1 MILKQAEIKNFKS
14 IEDVSIEFDKVGGS
28 FTKILVGVNES
39 GKSNILE
46 ALSFFSVPDNDVSYD
61 TYCNQKRMGTDD
73 IVLTFY
79 AELDDEEKVKLVVDT
94 INGIDVETGFDIDFS
109 IINIRKVIKL
119 TKDSSEVEWD
129 YHYDVVLNTNGLFI
143 LKDTNISYADSYN
156 KSGKYYIVNED
167 DADDSYVMLTPD
179 LLKQHLNDII
189 FDFLLEIEPNVSIWQ
204 PTKEYLLYNVNL
216 NEYKKNIYSNKPLYN
231 IFRLSGYHDKKEIV
245 DAIEKITIP
254 KNKSILSSKLN
265 GAINDYVNKTWKS
278 NNIDILIEIT
288 ETGAFSFLIKD
299 KGKANEHDRFSITDR
314 SQGAQQFL
322 SLIFSLS
329 LETTNKERRNE
340 LILIDEPEVHL
351 HPSGVREVSQE
362 LMKIGASNYIF
373 LATHSPFMIDKRHRE
388 RHYIVKKNVSAT
400 TVIYRVK
407 DSDNIIDDEVLR
419 DAFGL
424 DVYRDLLNPHSVLVE
439 GVSDKILL
447 RKALS
452 ILGKDNIGITNGHG
466 SNIVTLASKMN
477 HDDMPVMVILDD
489 DEDGKRDKERI
500 IRIGGV
506 FSAKNVF
513 TIRDL
518 VGNIVSGGTI
528 EDALSQSYVISI
540 FKAMYSDVCGEDI
553 EVTIE
558 HGRPIVGQLTD
569 YLKRNHKLN
578 NWDMDL
584 FKKRISDSF
593 SPTKKALST
602 DNPIL
607 ELLTKTIIEKLK

>member
-1 MILKQAEIKNFKS
+1 MVLKQAEIKNFKS
-14 IEDVSIEFDKVGGS
+14 IEDISIEFDKVGGS
-28 FTKILVGVNES
+28 HAKILVGVNES

-46 ALSFFSVPDNDVSYD
+46 ALSFFSIPDNDVSYD
-61 TYCNQKRMGTDD
+61 TYCNQKRLGADD

-109 IINIRKVIKL
+109 IVNIRKIIKL
-119 TKDSSEVEWD
+119 TKDSSEIEWD
-129 YHYDVVLNTNGLFI
+129 YYYDVVLNTKGLFI
-143 LKDTNISYADSYN
+143 IKDPNKSYADSYS

-167 DADDSYVMLTPD
+167 DADESYVMLTPD
-179 LLKQHLNDII
+179 LIKQRLNDII
-189 FDFLLEIEPNVSIWQ
+189 YDFLLETEPSVSVWQ
-204 PTKEYLLYNVNL
+204 PTKEYLLCNVNL
-216 NEYKKNIYSNKPLYN
+216 NDYKKNIYSNKPLYN

-254 KNKSILSSKLN
+254 RSRSILSSKLN
-265 GAINDYVNKTWKS
+265 GAINDYVNKIWKG

-299 KGKANEHDRFSITDR
+299 KGIANEHDRFSITDR

-351 HPSGVREVSQE
+351 HPSGVREVSRE

-373 LATHSPFMIDKRHRE
+373 MATHSPFMIDKRHRE
-388 RHYIVKKNVSAT
+388 RHYIVKKNASAT
-400 TVIYRVK
+400 TIIYRVK

-424 DVYRDLLNPHSVLVE
+424 DVYRDLLNPHSILVE

-452 ILGKDNIGITNGHG
+452 ALGKANIGITNGHG

-500 IRIGGV
+500 IKIGGV
-506 FSAKNVF
+506 FSETCVF

-518 VGNIVSGGTI
+518 VGDIVSGGTI
-528 EDALSQSYVISI
+528 EDTLSQSYIISI
-540 FKAMYSDVCGEDI
+540 FKAMYRDVCGEDT

-558 HGRPIVGQLTD
+558 HGRPMVGQLTD
-569 YLKRNHKLN
+569 YLKRKHKLN

-593 SPTKKALST
+593 NPTKKALST
-602 DNPIL
+602 DHPIL
-607 ELLTKTIIEKLK
+607 ESLAKTIIERLK

>member
-1 MILKQAEIKNFKS
+1 MILKQADIKNFKS

-28 FTKILVGVNES
+28 FAKILVGVNES

-46 ALSFFSVPDNDVSYD
+46 ALSFFSIPDNAISYD
-61 TYCNQKRMGTDD
+61 TYCNQKRMGVDD

-79 AELDDEEKVKLVVDT
+79 AELDDEEKIKLVVDT
-94 INGIDVETGFDIDFS
+94 INAIDVETGFDMDFS
-109 IINIRKVIKL
+109 IVNIRKIIKISKESTEIDWDYYYDVIFN
-119 TKDSSEVEWD
+119 TKDL
-129 YHYDVVLNTNGLFI
+129 YI
-143 LKDTNISYADSYN
+143 LKNPDVSYADSYN
-156 KSGKYYIVNED
+156 KLGKYYIVNED
-167 DADDSYVMLTPD
+167 DADDSYIMLTPD
-179 LLKQHLNDII
+179 IIKQRLNDII
-189 FDFLLEIEPNVSIWQ
+189 FDFLLETEPNVSKWK
-204 PTKEYLLYNVNL
+204 PTDEYLLSNVNL

-245 DAIEKITIP
+245 DAIEKIAIP
-254 KNKSILSSKLN
+254 RSRSIMSSKLN
-265 GAINDYVNKTWKS
+265 GAINDYVNKIWKD

-299 KGKANEHDRFSITDR
+299 KGRANEHDRFSITDR

-329 LETTNKERRNE
+329 IETTNKERRNE

-373 LATHSPFMIDKRHRE
+373 MATHSPFMIDKRHRE
-388 RHYIVKKNVSAT
+388 RHYIVKKNASAT

-407 DSDNIIDDEVLR
+407 NSDNIIDDEVLR
-419 DAFGL
+419 DAFGIE
-424 DVYRDLLNPHSVLVE
+424 VYRDLLNPHSILVE

-452 ILGKDNIGITNGHG
+452 IFGKDNIGITNGHG

-489 DEDGKRDKERI
+489 DEEGKRDKERI
-500 IRIGGV
+500 IKIGGI
-506 FSAKNVF
+506 FCEKNVF

-518 VGNIVSGGTI
+518 VGDIVSGGTI
-528 EDALSQSYVISI
+528 EDALCQSYVTSI
-540 FKAMYSDVCGEDI
+540 FKAMYENDFGKGI
-553 EVTIE
+553 EITIE
-558 HGRPIVGQLTD
+558 QDRPILGQLVD
-569 YLKRNHKLN
+569 HLKKNHKLN
-578 NWDMDL
+578 NWDMDT

-593 SPTKKALST
+593 SPTKKAFSADHPL
-602 DNPIL
+602 L
-607 ELLTKTIIEKLK
+607 ESLAKNIIERLK